1 MLWVDYCQIWLLLL
15 SFQCHFV
22 ILNVQGHINR
32 SLNLISFFYICV
44 QVDVSVPI
52 AYIMAPKEEGELKI
66 MQKASQVTCD
76 VFNKW
81 LKEQIMS
88 IVDAEK
94 VRVVWWYL
102 ITNLDSVQVL
112 VFWHIN
118 EWRCFHLGVC
128 QVHQIFVQLC
138 KNWVYRLTLWS
149 LASGGK
155 TKFVCAKITEI

>member
-1 MLWVDYCQIWLLLL
+1 MFKGSKKQLNAVSRLLPNMTNM

-22 ILNVQGHINR
+22 IPNVQGHINR

-94 VRVVWWYL
+94 VRVV
-102 ITNLDSVQVL
+102 
-112 VFWHIN
+112 
-118 EWRCFHLGVC
+118 
-128 QVHQIFVQLC
+128 
-138 KNWVYRLTLWS
+138 
-149 LASGGK
+149 
-155 TKFVCAKITEI
+155 